1 MRLPARNQAWLSR
14 PSRFKIFR
22 MKYLFALACVFI
34 FSACATTKPI
44 DRADQ
49 AEEYAEEEAAN
60 QARSLERSEGMSK
73 VKALDSQ
80 IAAIDSQ
87 IKNQKNVIA
96 RWKGQPE
103 VASSRAMIENAKVR
117 IRHLKEERERLV
129 AIRKESEDELKD

>member
-1 MRLPARNQAWLSR
+1 MLAEILHSDYPLS
-14 PSRFKIFR
+14 
-22 MKYLFALACVFI
+22 MKYLFALACLFI

-49 AEEYAEEEAAN
+49 AEEYAEEEAEN
-60 QARSLERSEGMSK
+60 QARSLERSEWMSR

-80 IAAIDSQ
+80 ISSIDSQ
-87 IKNQKNVIA
+87 IKNQQNVIA
-96 RWKGQPE
+96 QWRKQPE

-129 AIRKESEDELKD
+129 AIRKEAEEELED